1 MNFKDK
7 LILVFYIG
15 VEGIC
20 DSDVP
25 AYMSEVADYITRG
38 KDESAEFYFIPDP
51 ESRTTRV
58 ECINPQF
65 LTEERVKEMEEKSNE
80 LMKRLS
86 QAVDKMIENGSKPEN
101 ENNIINQ

>member
-1 MNFKDK
+1 MNLKDK

-15 VEGIC
+15 VENIC
-20 DSDVP
+20 DCDVP
-25 AYMSEVADYITRG
+25 AYMSEIADWITRD

-65 LTEERVKEMEEKSNE
+65 LTEERVKEMEEKANE
-80 LMKRLS
+80 LMTRLS

-101 ENNIINQ
+101 GK